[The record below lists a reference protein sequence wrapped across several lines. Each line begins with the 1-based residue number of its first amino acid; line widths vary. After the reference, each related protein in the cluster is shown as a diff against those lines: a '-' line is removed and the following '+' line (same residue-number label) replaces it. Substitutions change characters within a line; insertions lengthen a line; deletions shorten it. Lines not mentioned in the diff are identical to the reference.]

1 MRTFATYEEE
11 NIHYWTHRASGYSAV
26 NREELATDQ
35 KAVWRGVIAGKIAG
49 NHPGKR
55 PDEIRVLD
63 VGTGPGFFAII
74 LAELGYQVTAVDY
87 TASMLE
93 EARRNAGALAGCI
106 RFRQMNAEELTFPAD
121 SFDVVVTRNVTWNL
135 RDPERA
141 YGQWSRVLKPGG
153 VLLNF
158 DANWYR
164 YLWDRGAE
172 QAHARDRENLWASDV
187 RDETAGT
194 DVSAMEAIARQAPL
208 SARMRPGWDLGVLRG
223 LGLQAAADTEI
234 WRQVWTREERINNAS
249 TPMFLV
255 EARKC
260 PLPQQGG
267 GMRRYILKRLL
278 QLIPVLLGVTFLSF
292 AMMRLAGSDAITE
305 LYGDK
310 GAVSQEIIDA
320 KRAELGLDQPF
331 LSQYF
336 SWLGGLL
343 TGDMGTSYVS
353 GRDVFGTFVSKLPA
367 TLLLTA
373 LSVAATVLLSV
384 PLGILAA
391 VRRDRF
397 TDYFLRFCSF
407 IGNALPNFFVAL
419 LLMQV
424 FSIRWRLLPV
434 LSEGTSLRSAVLPT
448 LTLAIA
454 MSAKYMR
461 QVRAAVLEELNR
473 DYVTGARA
481 RGVRE
486 GVILRG
492 SVLRCAMLTILTLLA
507 LSVGSLL
514 GGTAIIE
521 SIFQWDG
528 VGKLAVDAITMRD
541 YPMIQAYVVWMAVI
555 YVAVNLVTDLLYH
568 ALDPRIRLGV
578 SRE

>member
-26 NREELATDQ
+26 NQEELATDQ

-121 SFDVVVTRNVTWNL
+121 SFDVVVTRNVTWHL

-260 PLPQQGG
+260 PLPQ
-267 GMRRYILKRLL
+267 
-278 QLIPVLLGVTFLSF
+278 
-292 AMMRLAGSDAITE
+292 
-305 LYGDK
+305 
-310 GAVSQEIIDA
+310 
-320 KRAELGLDQPF
+320 
-331 LSQYF
+331 
-336 SWLGGLL
+336 
-343 TGDMGTSYVS
+343 
-353 GRDVFGTFVSKLPA
+353 
-367 TLLLTA
+367 
-373 LSVAATVLLSV
+373 
-384 PLGILAA
+384 
-391 VRRDRF
+391 
-397 TDYFLRFCSF
+397 
-407 IGNALPNFFVAL
+407 
-419 LLMQV
+419 
-424 FSIRWRLLPV
+424 
-434 LSEGTSLRSAVLPT
+434 
-448 LTLAIA
+448 
-454 MSAKYMR
+454 
-461 QVRAAVLEELNR
+461 
-473 DYVTGARA
+473 
-481 RGVRE
+481 
-486 GVILRG
+486 
-492 SVLRCAMLTILTLLA
+492 
-507 LSVGSLL
+507 
-514 GGTAIIE
+514 
-521 SIFQWDG
+521 
-528 VGKLAVDAITMRD
+528 
-541 YPMIQAYVVWMAVI
+541 
-555 YVAVNLVTDLLYH
+555 
-568 ALDPRIRLGV
+568 
-578 SRE
+578 